1 MLSQKLTTFAALA
14 FFASNSALAAP
25 MPLVPALPSLPSLP
39 SITAPLPIVG
49 GAVDQVVKVAGG
61 VAGGPLSNVAPVVA
75 GVPVLNSVIGRSD
88 SLSTV
93 ESAIPSVTVST
104 VDPSKLV
111 GGVSAAVVPNVVND
125 VVRRTDN
132 VAAAVAVPIA
142 PLPSLPALSSL
153 PISLPSLPSLPIPSL
168 PVAVPNVPVTVPN
181 VPVTV
186 PNVPVTA
193 PNVAV
198 SRDLNNLGGVVGGA
212 VGSVPLAGSV
222 VPNVLPTVGG
232 LPIAGSV
239 LPNVLPTVGDAL
251 TLV

>member
-181 VPVTV
+181 VPVT
-186 PNVPVTA
+186 A